1 MGQDM
6 DRDAGFNEIYPE
18 LLKRLDDAQ
27 DGIRLEACKAFEIYF
42 DNLCDPWSSSLYPYT
57 IKQIFIHID
66 DPNQQI
72 QNAIVKVL
80 EKASH
85 V

>member
-1 MGQDM
+1 MEFMGQDM
-6 DRDAGFNEIYPE
+6 DRDSGFNEIYPE

-42 DNLCDPWSSSLYPYT
+42 DNLPDPWSSSLYPYT

-72 QNAIVKVL
+72 Q
-80 EKASH
+80 
-85 V
+85 